1 MKKES
6 ILVVEDEDIMRES
19 LVDWFSSEDHQVDA
33 ASDGDDALKDF
44 DLKDYDVMI
53 VDLKLPGRDG
63 LSVLSEVRVKNPK
76 VKVIIVTAYPSVDT
90 AVEAMRRG
98 AVDYLAKP
106 FELERLGVSIRRDRD
121 IQLAVAPPAEMLVP
135 VKVPPA
141 EEEVVSPCIWYQAEV
156 VKKRMC
162 TLGYQCSSTC
172 TFHAAMMKK
181 DKNRSDPRIKPFLD
195 KLNALPG
202 ENQCRYTMNGDI
214 SFRIC
219 PNLYHCESCEFD
231 QICQDQVDRQLVIKA
246 ARREAKM
253 KGRTDEL

>member
-19 LVDWFSSEDHQVDA
+19 LVDWFSSEDHKVDA
-33 ASDGDDALKDF
+33 ADDGEKALKNF
-44 DLKDYDVMI
+44 NLSDYDVMI

-76 VKVIIVTAYPSVDT
+76 TKVIIITAYPSVDT

-106 FELERLGVSIRRDRD
+106 FELERLNTSISKARD
-121 IQLAVAPPAEMLVP
+121 IQLVTTPLEMPVPVEAPPV
-135 VKVPPA
+135 
-141 EEEVVSPCIWYQAEV
+141 EEEVVSPCIWYQAGV

-162 TLGYQCSSTC
+162 TFGYQCSSGC
-172 TFHAAMMKK
+172 SFHAAMMKN
-181 DKNRSDPRIKPFLD
+181 DKNRNDPRIKPFLD
-195 KLNALPG
+195 KLNALVG
-202 ENQCRYTMNGDI
+202 KNQCRYTMNGQI

-219 PNLYHCESCEFD
+219 PKLYNCEQCEFN
-231 QICQDQVDRQLVIKA
+231 QICQDQVDRQLTIKA
-246 ARREAKM
+246 ARLKA
-253 KGRTDEL
+253 